1 MIGGHRNRRCGALR
15 ITVATEQ
22 KRSATLLLFTPSS
35 PRFCVNR
42 KCSLATLLT
51 KGQIW
56 RAERWEYR
64 PATVHFR
71 QSFACGAQVSPA
83 ARHSAPFS
91 HALARGRL
99 ARRGGWR
106 RRDGQLRWRCARLYL
121 CLRAA
126 EVAAGTAGTGHSGCA
141 QREAGATAN
150 AGMSPFG
157 SRASLLSPAVRCVRE
172 LLGVVATGLRG
183 EYSWAVG
190 LCHEGFAEI
199 ESAPV

>member
-1 MIGGHRNRRCGALR
+1 MIGDHRNRRCGALR

-22 KRSATLLLFTPSS
+22 KRSATLLLFLRHRH
-35 PRFCVNR
+35 RFCVNR

-56 RAERWEYR
+56 RPERWEYR

-83 ARHSAPFS
+83 ARHFTPFS
-91 HALARGRL
+91 HALARARL

-106 RRDGQLRWRCARLYL
+106 WRDGQLRWRCARLYL

-126 EVAAGTAGTGHSGCA
+126 VVAAGAAGTSHRPCA
-141 QREAGATAN
+141 EREAGALPVQARTDRVAKRKICAN
-150 AGMSPFG
+150 CARGWRLEHG
-157 SRASLLSPAVRCVRE
+157 C
-172 LLGVVATGLRG
+172 AT
-183 EYSWAVG
+183 S
-190 LCHEGFAEI
+190 
-199 ESAPV
+199 